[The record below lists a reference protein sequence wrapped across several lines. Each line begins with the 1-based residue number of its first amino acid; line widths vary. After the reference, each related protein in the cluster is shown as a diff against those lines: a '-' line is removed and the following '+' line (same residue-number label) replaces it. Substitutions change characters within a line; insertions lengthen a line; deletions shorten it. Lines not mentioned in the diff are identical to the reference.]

1 MNLNLKGRPTLGWQ
15 RQVAVMSMS
24 KVNITYWMLDGGL
37 NEAMK
42 NEDLKYK

>member
-15 RQVAVMSMS
+15 RQVAVMS
-24 KVNITYWMLDGGL
+24 KVNITGGL